1 MTFSLSVISYII
13 EFLIAMNC
21 LGDIMEE
28 KLKKRYTCLIGI
40 SLYAVAL
47 AMFVLIENI
56 FINAVVFFAINFLF
70 AYLCFECTVKKG
82 ILCSLFLEVTM
93 CVSEFLFII
102 GSTFAANGSIITY
115 STNIVTYTIG
125 TVLSKTLYF
134 VLTKLIIYLG
144 FNFKK
149 GSSTPPLNIRSVK
162 FPAFLFLFP
171 ICSIIILIVFWLIS
185 SSCELS
191 QGIQI
196 GISVSGVAIVVSTIL
211 AYVFYGKN
219 TRELDELYKIQ
230 SDAERVHTD
239 IVYYAILDEQ
249 NDMLKTFIHDEKNH
263 LTVIKSLADNPEV
276 SDYIDKIYGEISHY
290 SMFGNTKNKMLD
302 LMLNKYQ
309 YMCRTENID
318 FLVQCKT
325 ANLDYIE
332 SSDLITLLGNM
343 LNNAVEAVKDSVEK
357 RIELTINKV
366 NGFDIITCT
375 NSCDKKPQAIGK
387 MLKSTKTDDGLHG
400 LGVKSIRRIVKKYNG
415 DFEWSYDENTKEFVV
430 CIAFKDC

>member
-1 MTFSLSVISYII
+1 MT
-13 EFLIAMNC
+13 
-21 LGDIMEE
+21 
-28 KLKKRYTCLIGI
+28 
-40 SLYAVAL
+40 
-47 AMFVLIENI
+47 
-56 FINAVVFFAINFLF
+56 
-70 AYLCFECTVKKG
+70 
-82 ILCSLFLEVTM
+82 
-93 CVSEFLFII
+93 
-102 GSTFAANGSIITY
+102 
-115 STNIVTYTIG
+115 
-125 TVLSKTLYF
+125 
-134 VLTKLIIYLG
+134 
-144 FNFKK
+144 
-149 GSSTPPLNIRSVK
+149 
-162 FPAFLFLFP
+162 
-171 ICSIIILIVFWLIS
+171 
-185 SSCELS
+185 

-325 ANLDYIE
+325 ANLGYIE

-375 NSCDKKPQAIGK
+375 NSCDKKPQSIGK

-415 DFEWSYDENTKEFVV
+415 DFEWSYDENTKEFAVY
-430 CIAFKDC
+430 IAFKDC